1 MNQTLYFLQEQCDL
15 MEEARKKNYN
25 ILIELAQEIHRSSK
39 NFNKWIKLNKE
50 FDLVNT
56 RWNNEGTCLSILQKM
71 MYKILN
77 SSMMADINKIKS

>member
-56 RWNNEGTCLSILQKM
+56 RWNNESVCLSTLRKM
-71 MYKILN
+71 MYEILN
-77 SSMMADINKIKS
+77 LSMMADINKIKS